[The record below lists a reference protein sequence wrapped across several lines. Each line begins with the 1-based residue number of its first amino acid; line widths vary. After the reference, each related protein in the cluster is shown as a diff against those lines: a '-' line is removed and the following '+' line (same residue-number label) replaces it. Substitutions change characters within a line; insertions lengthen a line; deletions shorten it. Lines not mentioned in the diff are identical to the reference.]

1 MYLQIVRT
9 ISSII
14 KSFLLSIPT
23 NRFGIF
29 LLQVQNF
36 VALNSNGLIIHFL
49 ICSMSPYECSCWY
62 RMSFNFRYSI
72 CNINRIK
79 NLQVHPLHSL
89 CLVSVYS
96 FLFFF
101 AFHWNRKWVK
111 IFPRTAMFHIF
122 TSQQSLPYPSVS
134 LLTLSLSLC
143 NRTKRNFSSFFY
155 LKIIIFCP
163 ISIVTGL
170 LPHHCSH
177 WESLNASLIPFS
189 AFFLYRSNFR
199 YFFEFKT
206 NNNNNKQA
214 KMKHLEPLKYL
225 YGPNSLLYSFTLV
238 SSHFICNS
246 HVWNTK
252 YGGEKKSRAYNVDAL
267 ARQNP

>member
-1 MYLQIVRT
+1 MCLVIPFNQNEGGLGVLKQTVISLIFIGRRFFSPLLFCIPFIKLALIKNLTRRNIYCFKVFKRILECIFFCGWCTRRACTADDFCNLFRTMYLQIVRT

-49 ICSMSPYECSCWY
+49 ICSVSPYECSCWY

-101 AFHWNRKWVK
+101 AFHWNRK
-111 IFPRTAMFHIF
+111 
-122 TSQQSLPYPSVS
+122 
-134 LLTLSLSLC
+134 
-143 NRTKRNFSSFFY
+143 
-155 LKIIIFCP
+155 
-163 ISIVTGL
+163 
-170 LPHHCSH
+170 
-177 WESLNASLIPFS
+177 
-189 AFFLYRSNFR
+189 
-199 YFFEFKT
+199 
-206 NNNNNKQA
+206 
-214 KMKHLEPLKYL
+214 
-225 YGPNSLLYSFTLV
+225 
-238 SSHFICNS
+238 
-246 HVWNTK
+246 
-252 YGGEKKSRAYNVDAL
+252 
-267 ARQNP
+267 